1 MTSRILAIAVD
12 CPSDQVRAV
21 AEFWCAA
28 LGLRVA
34 RRWTDP
40 KGVEYTELA
49 GDGPMLLLQPV
60 AEPKAVKNR
69 LHLDLAPDGD
79 RDAEVARLTGL
90 GARVV
95 DADPAL
101 PWVVCADPAGNEFCV
116 LPPR

>member
-12 CPSDQVRAV
+12 CPSDQVKA
-21 AEFWCAA
+21 AEEFWCAA
-28 LGLRVA
+28 LGLHVA

-40 KGVEYTELA
+40 KGV
-49 GDGPMLLLQPV
+49 
-60 AEPKAVKNR
+60 
-69 LHLDLAPDGD
+69 D

-101 PWVVCADPAGNEFCV
+101 PWVVCADPVGNEFCV

>member
-1 MTSRILAIAVD
+1 MTAHIVAIAVD
-12 CPSDQVRAV
+12 CPPGQVSV
-21 AEFWCAA
+21 LEDFWCAA
-28 LGLRVA
+28 LGLRLA
-34 RRWTDP
+34 RRWKDA
-40 KGVEYTELA
+40 KGVEYSELT
-49 GDGPMLLLQPV
+49 GNGPMLVLQPV
-60 AEPKAVKNR
+60 DEPKQAKNR
-69 LHLDLAPDGD
+69 LHLDLAADGD

>member
-1 MTSRILAIAVD
+1 MTAHILAIAVD
-12 CPSDQVRAV
+12 CPSGQVSTM
-21 AEFWCAA
+21 EDFWCAA
-28 LGLRVA
+28 LGHRVA
-34 RRWTDP
+34 RRWKDP
-40 KGVEYTELA
+40 KGVEYTELTGA
-49 GDGPMLLLQPV
+49 GPMLVLQPV
-60 AEPKAVKNR
+60 AEPKRVKNR
-69 LHLDLAPDGD
+69 LHLDLAADGD